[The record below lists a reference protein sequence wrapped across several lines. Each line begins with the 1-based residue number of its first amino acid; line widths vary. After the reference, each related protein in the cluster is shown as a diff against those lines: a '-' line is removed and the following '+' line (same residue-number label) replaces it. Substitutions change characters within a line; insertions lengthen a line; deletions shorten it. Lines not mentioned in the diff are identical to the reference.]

1 MSVFFPPASLLSWL
15 SQMYGD
21 APLLLTPWVL
31 LFDFDDP
38 AASVPV
44 VRTTQIVANADF
56 VGLAFSS
63 RAANF
68 EALNDSTIQFMDAAT
83 GEQFFNDPLATPNLC
98 APGANS
104 STCYPRLIEGNTA
117 IVATLTPNAA
127 FTQTSVMI
135 GYQGFLIRGFN

>member
-1 MSVFFPPASLLSWL
+1 MIFFPPASLLSWL
-15 SQMYGD
+15 AQSYGD

-31 LFDFDDP
+31 LFDFGDP
-38 AASVPV
+38 TASVPV
-44 VRTTQIVANADF
+44 VRTSQIVANADF

-63 RAANF
+63 QAESLESLDN
-68 EALNDSTIQFMDAAT
+68 STIQLMDAAT
-83 GEQFFNDPLATPNLC
+83 GEQFFNDPLKTTNLC
-98 APGANS
+98 APGSNT

-127 FTQTSVMI
+127 FTQTNVMV

>member
-1 MSVFFPPASLLSWL
+1 MIYFPPASLLSWL
-15 SQMYGD
+15 AQSYDD

-31 LFDFDDP
+31 LFDFGDP
-38 AASVPV
+38 TASVPV
-44 VRTTQIVANADF
+44 VRTSQIVANADF

-68 EALNDSTIQFMDAAT
+68 DALDNSTIQLMDAAT
-83 GEQFFNDPLATPNLC
+83 GEQFFNDPLKTSNLC
-98 APGANS
+98 APGSNS

-117 IVATLTPNAA
+117 IVATFTPGAA
-127 FTQTSVMI
+127 FALTDVMI

>member
-15 SQMYGD
+15 SQSYGD
-21 APLLLTPWVL
+21 APLMLTPWVL
-31 LFDFDDP
+31 LFDFGDP
-38 AASVPV
+38 TASVPV

-63 RAANF
+63 RSANIESF
-68 EALNDSTIQFMDAAT
+68 ENSTVQFMDAAT
-83 GEQFFNDPLATPNLC
+83 GEQFFNDPLMISNLC

-117 IVATLTPNAA
+117 IVATLTPAA
-127 FTQTSVMI
+127 GFGQTDVMI